1 MARQVVGLFD
11 TMRDAEAAV
20 HDLRALGVDT
30 TDLSFVA
37 NNRHGDYDESG
48 NYAGGTTAE
57 GTSEAAEAA
66 GFGATGG
73 AIVGGLAGVLIG
85 LGALAI
91 PGIGPVLAAGPFAA
105 AIGTA
110 GAAAGAGALGAGIGA
125 AAGGLLGALVGA
137 GIPEEDA
144 NLYAEGVRRGGA
156 LVMARVDDQQLEAAL
171 DIMERYNVVDIDER
185 GEALRSAGWS
195 RYDEHAGPY
204 DLTPRVASALPDRSA
219 AGADASLRTTR
230 RSRSYDYVPAI
241 SGSSESRTET

>member
-1 MARQVVGLFD
+1 MARLVVGLFD

-37 NNRHGDYDESG
+37 NNRHGDYDQSG
-48 NYAGGTTAE
+48 HYAGGTTAE
-57 GTSEAAEAA
+57 GTSEAAEGA

-110 GAAAGAGALGAGIGA
+110 GAAVGAGALGAGIGA
-125 AAGGLLGALVGA
+125 AAGGILGALVGA

-171 DIMERYNVVDIDER
+171 DIMERHNVVDIDER
-185 GEALRSAGWS
+185 GQELRSAGWS

-204 DLTPRVASALPDRSA
+204 DVGQGAVSTPPERSTI
-219 AGADASLRTTR
+219 GTDASRRPTR
-230 RSRSYDYVPAI
+230 RSRSYDYVPTI
-241 SGSSESRTET
+241 SGSSGSRTET

>member
-57 GTSEAAEAA
+57 GTSEAAEGA

-105 AIGTA
+105 AIGTV

-156 LVMARVDDQQLEAAL
+156 LVMARVDDQQLEAVL
-171 DIMERYNVVDIDER
+171 DIMERHNVVDIDER
-185 GEALRSAGWS
+185 AAELRSQGWT
-195 RYDEHAGPY
+195 RYDENAAPHE
-204 DLTPRVASALPDRSA
+204 LPISSTNAVRDRGAHA
-219 AGADASLRTTR
+219 AGAGRRTTR
-230 RSRSYDYVPAI
+230 RSRSYDYVPTI
-241 SGSSESRTET
+241 SGSSGSRTET